1 MKQDKETGYL
11 DRPGA
16 IRKLWIILFIICALT
31 VVPDFFLEREP
42 HFSVDHYFG
51 FYALL
56 GFIACAVSI
65 LVAKAVGFILK
76 RKENYY
82 D

>member
-1 MKQDKETGYL
+1 
-11 DRPGA
+11 
-16 IRKLWIILFIICALT
+16 LT
-31 VVPDFFLEREP
+31 VVPDFFLKREP
-42 HFSVDHYFG
+42 HFSVDYYFG